1 MCIRDSSWARR
12 VSSPRGRAS
21 STSGATRPYR
31 NRASF
36 SALVSMRGRYTGLRA
51 WRDANALC
59 GPSGGWKSRPERGGT
74 PVRNEKA
81 RPAQQ
86 VGTQAGKQEAVR
98 RGPANGLAHVQGP
111 GHEVGSSHRD
121 SQRCQGRAQPSGL
134 PLKTADPEL
143 AALVRHARL
152 RGRLG
157 SSLQSAAVEQTGD
170 EKQRDHEDTETKIG
184 QSKFR
189 QQRNGGLAAEAQV
202 TANADG
208 AGERHI
214 RDGAAVEAVSG
225 QGMMGGALRTVVGP
239 ITIGV
244 GDLFGVLLNGA
255 GERV

>member
-1 MCIRDSSWARR
+1 MSWARR

-36 SALVSMRGRYTGLRA
+36 SALVSMRGRYAEYGA
-51 WRDANALC
+51 GRDANAV
-59 GPSGGWKSRPERGGT
+59 GGRSGGWQRRPECGGP
-74 PVRNEKA
+74 PVGNERA

-86 VGTQAGKQEAVR
+86 VDAQAGKQKAVR
-98 RGPANGLAHVQGP
+98 RGPTSGLAHVQGP
-111 GHEVGSSHRD
+111 GHEVGSSHRG
-121 SQRCQGRAQPSGL
+121 SQRCQGRAQASGL

-143 AALVRHARL
+143 AALVRHAKL

-157 SSLQSAAVEQTGD
+157 GGRQSTAIQQTGD
-170 EKQRDHEDTETKIG
+170 EKQGDHEDTETKIG

-189 QQRNGGLAAEAQV
+189 QQRNGALAALAQV
-202 TANADG
+202 PANADG
-208 AGERHI
+208 AGKLHI

-225 QGMMGGALRTVVGP
+225 QGMMSRALRTVVGP

-244 GDLFGVLLNGA
+244 GDLFGVLLNGP
-255 GERV
+255 GERE